1 MSGGIKDVYVSDCTF
16 IGTDIGIRF
25 KSCRGRG
32 GVVENIFIERIR
44 MREIDGDAISFNLY
58 YEGKAGSGEYQT
70 EAMLPVTEETPCSEI
85 LSFRILCAAART
97 ALLING
103 LPEMPVENLTVKRS
117 AITSHEGI
125 VCRNGKNLSIQD
137 IVLRNQENQLLLFHQ
152 SRNVQVAN
160 VSGEGNSQDDR
171 LLVVTGERSRQ
182 IECSGLKAD
191 KARQIMISSEVEP
204 GEVVIK

>member
-1 MSGGIKDVYVSDCTF
+1 M
-16 IGTDIGIRF
+16 
-25 KSCRGRG
+25 
-32 GVVENIFIERIR
+32 
-44 MREIDGDAISFNLY
+44 
-58 YEGKAGSGEYQT
+58 
-70 EAMLPVTEETPCSEI
+70 
-85 LSFRILCAAART
+85 
-97 ALLING
+97 
-103 LPEMPVENLTVKRS
+103 ENLTVKRS

-137 IVLRNQENQLLLFHQ
+137 IVLRNQENQPLFHQ

>member
-1 MSGGIKDVYVSDCTF
+1 MPKWKEPQHSGHRPSQSGKSVSF
-16 IGTDIGIRF
+16 
-25 KSCRGRG
+25 
-32 GVVENIFIERIR
+32 
-44 MREIDGDAISFNLY
+44 
-58 YEGKAGSGEYQT
+58 
-70 EAMLPVTEETPCSEI
+70 
-85 LSFRILCAAART
+85 
-97 ALLING
+97 
-103 LPEMPVENLTVKRS
+103 
-117 AITSHEGI
+117 
-125 VCRNGKNLSIQD
+125 
-137 IVLRNQENQLLLFHQ
+137 FHQ